1 MILLL
6 IFICLLVYLCVLC
19 FTLSVWMCVGIIV
32 NWFGVVCQQILTPN
46 SVPIWSCLGNK
57 TTSLLCGLATLR
69 DPWIHECIYVQCI
82 LHVAHII

>member
-1 MILLL
+1 MFTGLFVCIM
-6 IFICLLVYLCVLC
+6 FYVICVDVCGYYSELV
-19 FTLSVWMCVGIIV
+19 
-32 NWFGVVCQQILTPN
+32 WFGVVCQQILTPN

-57 TTSLLCGLATLR
+57 TTSFLCGLATLR